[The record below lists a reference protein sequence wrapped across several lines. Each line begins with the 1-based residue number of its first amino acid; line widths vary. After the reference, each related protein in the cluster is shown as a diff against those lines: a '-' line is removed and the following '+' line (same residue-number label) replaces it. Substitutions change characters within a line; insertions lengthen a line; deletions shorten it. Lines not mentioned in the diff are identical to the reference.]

1 MPAMTNRREYLLVFL
16 ALGFLTAVEIWVA
29 KTAIGNI
36 KIWTLIA
43 LAMSKAVCV
52 AAFYMHLKTERNW
65 LRIIAALPLLA
76 GIFAYVL
83 IREGM
88 YR

>member
-1 MPAMTNRREYLLVFL
+1 MPVMTNRREYLLVFL
-16 ALGFLTAVEIWVA
+16 TLGFLTAVEIWVA
-29 KTAIGNI
+29 KTATGNI

-43 LAMSKAVCV
+43 LAMSKAACV
-52 AAFYMHLKTERNW
+52 ATFFMHLKTERNW

-83 IREGM
+83 IREVM